1 MRAVALARVAL
12 NRSPAAEPVVTLIR
26 PFPENQGIGPLTI
39 PARIPMSCYASR
51 LLRLLVA
58 AGAVLMAACE
68 SNQHVAVRVSLP
80 DPTTVETPAAGVGVV
95 ALPYDRDSVLASLEA
110 RAGSPRPHT
119 AALDSVFARFRD
131 PFTRYTAVSYAES
144 ELRDSLRTIQLRLDS
159 LPPTSGDR
167 SQLSAIQR
175 QMTDSLSR
183 ITQRS
188 RQARITLDRART
200 DFLSR
205 SESLRAAVRQWEDST
220 YRGWDSIV
228 EGLARAQRRQP
239 VTDTTDATGWAQ
251 FTLAPGP
258 WWIYAQGWDTSDPN
272 SKWYWNVPADRDT
285 VLLNSRNGKRQPR
298 Y

>member
-1 MRAVALARVAL
+1 MRAVALARVGL
-12 NRSPAAEPVVTLIR
+12 NRSPAAEPRASLIR
-26 PFPENQGIGPLTI
+26 RFPGNQGIGPLTVRAGI
-39 PARIPMSCYASR
+39 SVSCNSSPP
-51 LLRLLVA
+51 LRLLA
-58 AGAVLMAACE
+58 AAVVLIAGCE
-68 SNQHVAVRVSLP
+68 SSQHVAVRVSIP

-110 RAGSPRPHT
+110 LAGGPRPHT
-119 AALDSVFARFRD
+119 AALDSMFARFRD
-131 PFTRYTAVSYAES
+131 PFTRYTAISYAES
-144 ELRDSLRTIQLRLDS
+144 GLRDSLRTIQLRLDS
-159 LPPTSGDR
+159 LTSTSGDR
-167 SQLSAIQR
+167 AELSAIR
-175 QMTDSLSR
+175 RRMTDSLAR
-183 ITQRS
+183 ITQQA
-188 RQARITLDRART
+188 RQARVALERART
-200 DFLSR
+200 EFLSR

-251 FTLAPGP
+251 FTLAPGR